1 MLHYSDILR
10 IIDIKLTALSCAL
23 FCLGLF
29 LSLWVVKKKLRIF
42 LFFPLWIWRLV
53 KRYLSPNDHFLK
65 IFLFIFFLNSISLF
79 ANLVSGF
86 LLGLPLIFAILLGI
100 NIGIIILTETGRLDY
115 IAIFLNPVSLFELP
129 AAWIS
134 LSMGIKISIS
144 LYPNFVFWSA
154 LQMFYKGLYVYF
166 LVIIP
171 LLIISGL
178 IEAALIKVFTKN
190 QFFSR
195 VK

>member
-1 MLHYSDILR
+1 MQHYSDILR
-10 IIDIKLTALSCAL
+10 IIDIKLTALSCVL

-29 LSLWVVKKKLRIF
+29 LSVWIVKKKLRIF
-42 LFFPLWIWRLV
+42 LFFPLWIWGLV

-65 IFLFIFFLNSISLF
+65 IFLFIFSLNSISLF

-144 LYPNFVFWSA
+144 LYPNFLFCSA

-178 IEAALIKVFTKN
+178 IETSLIKAFTKN
-190 QFFSR
+190 
-195 VK
+195 

>member
-1 MLHYSDILR
+1 MLHYSEVLR
-10 IIDIKLTALSCAL
+10 IIDLKLTILCGML
-23 FCLGLF
+23 FCFGL
-29 LSLWVVKKKLRIF
+29 LVSPWVFKKQLKIF

-53 KRYLSPNDHFLK
+53 KKYLSPNDPFLK
-65 IFLFIFFLNSISLF
+65 IFLFIFFFNSLSLF
-79 ANLVSGF
+79 ANLISGF
-86 LLGLPLIFAILLGI
+86 LLGFPVIFAILLGI
-100 NIGIIILTETGRLDY
+100 NVGIIILTEIGKLDY

-144 LYPNFVFWSA
+144 LYPNFLFCSSF
-154 LQMFYKGLYVYF
+154 QMFYKGLYVYF

-178 IEAALIKVFTKN
+178 IETSLIKAFTK
-190 QFFSR
+190 
-195 VK
+195 K